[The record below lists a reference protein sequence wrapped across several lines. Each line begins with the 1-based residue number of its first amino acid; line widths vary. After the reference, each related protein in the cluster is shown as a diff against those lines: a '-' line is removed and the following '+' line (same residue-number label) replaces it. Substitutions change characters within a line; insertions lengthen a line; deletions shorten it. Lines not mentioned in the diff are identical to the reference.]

1 MSVKKIVALDIG
13 SSTIRAAEATINKN
27 KIGKIVNIAAV
38 SLPTQ
43 IVKEG
48 TVVSEAN
55 FYRIIKEIWKKNK
68 IKTKN
73 VIISINGQS
82 IITRLKDNL
91 PEQKNQTL
99 FDLMLKTQMADT
111 ILSGVQNYYLSGTI
125 LDKYYEPTKRAVLC
139 ETLVVGIEKNNLD
152 TIVRAL
158 ENAGLRVLGAEIA
171 PLALTRIVLQE
182 KTNFTKRYAS
192 IDIGGDLTTIV
203 IHKNGFPEYIR
214 TITGV
219 AGNSINQRISE
230 EMGFNTKRAE
240 EEKFKALGEETRIA
254 TTSTNM
260 FNKTETATGLTPGSE
275 EAKRAEFIN
284 TLVSQEITLS
294 IRNIKE
300 TLTDAITFSEIIDSP
315 IEEIKLSGGGANI
328 NTLLSRME
336 NELGIPTTYVNPLTT
351 IKLSG
356 KAKKQLKTIGHSE
369 HEFSTLFGTI
379 FGGRF

>member
-1 MSVKKIVALDIG
+1 MSLNTIVALEIG
-13 SSTIRAAEATINKN
+13 SSTIRAIEATLK
-27 KIGKIVNIAAV
+27 KGRIVKLTNIAVA

-43 IVKEG
+43 VVQQG
-48 TVVSEAN
+48 TVISEAN
-55 FYRIIKEIWKKNK
+55 LYRAVRQIWKTNK

-73 VIISINGQS
+73 VIVTINGQS

-125 LDKYYEPTKRAVLC
+125 LDKYYDPNKRAVLC
-139 ETLVVGIEKNNLD
+139 ETLVVGIEKKNLD

-171 PLALTRIVLQE
+171 PLALARSVLQTPE
-182 KTNFTKRYAS
+182 DMTKRYAS
-192 IDIGGDLTTIV
+192 IDIGGDLTTII
-203 IHKNGFPEYIR
+203 IHKEGFPEYIR
-214 TITGV
+214 TITGIS
-219 AGNSINQRISE
+219 GNSINQRISE

-254 TTSTNM
+254 TVSTNI
-260 FNKTETATGLTPGSE
+260 FSKNETVSGLTPGSE
-275 EAKRAEFIN
+275 EAKKAEFIN
-284 TLVSQEITLS
+284 SIVSQEITLS

-336 NELGIPTTYVNPLTT
+336 NELGIKTTYVEPFKNVKMT
-351 IKLSG
+351 S
-356 KAKKQLKTIGHSE
+356 KAKKQLKTIGHSD
-369 HEFSTLFGTI
+369 HEFSTVFGTI